1 MASAS
6 VSASWRRI
14 ADRPFLW
21 DLYGEKDLV
30 GECCYRDGCLTA
42 VLHRGTEA
50 VRPGAGRYHRLMK
63 PIRDPEVLARMDLAF
78 DLYEAAE
85 EMMRQ
90 NLRRRNPEATEEEIE
105 EGIRDWLRRQPD

>member
-1 MASAS
+1 
-6 VSASWRRI
+6 
-14 ADRPFLW
+14 
-21 DLYGEKDLV
+21 
-30 GECCYRDGCLTA
+30 
-42 VLHRGTEA
+42 
-50 VRPGAGRYHRLMK
+50 MK

-105 EGIRDWLRRQPD
+105 QGIRDWLARQPGVNRGPGAPVGEG